1 VYNGGCRNWSSFGGG
16 SVELFG
22 ESMVYMIDEKKAGNP
37 GEDIERRLIASAAR
51 GDREAFDQLVRSQMH
66 RVYNLCYRM
75 MGDHEEAGDCA
86 QDTFLKAYRSLKDF
100 RGESSFNT
108 WLCSIAVNT
117 CKNRLQSAAYRHS
130 RHDLSIAAVSSS
142 DQSNCERDLPD
153 PAPTALDRMERHEL
167 DSLLQK
173 AIKALPPDAR
183 TVIVLRDVEGFS
195 YEEIARM
202 TGWAIGTVK
211 SRLARA
217 RGQLRESLRGVL

>member
-1 VYNGGCRNWSSFGGG
+1 MKPVGNQNLFGAD
-16 SVELFG
+16 SRELFG
-22 ESMVYMIDEKKAGNP
+22 ESMVSMGNEKNYNNP
-37 GEDIERRLIASAAR
+37 GDEIEPRLIASAAR
-51 GDREAFDQLVRSQMH
+51 GDREAFDQLVRSRMH

-86 QDTFLKAYRSLKDF
+86 QDTFLKAYRALKDF
-100 RGESSFNT
+100 RGESSFIT
-108 WLCSIAVNT
+108 WLCSIAINT

-130 RHDLSIAAVSSS
+130 RRIVPIGAVDSSES
-142 DQSNCERDLPD
+142 EDGALDPPD

-167 DSLLQK
+167 DFLVQE
-173 AIKALPPDAR
+173 AIRALPPDAR

-195 YEEIARM
+195 YEEIARI

-211 SRLARA
+211 SRIARA